1 MRKKRVIFI
10 ASTGGHLSELLQ
22 LQRLFQKY
30 HSLVITEKTPTTADL
45 KLACPVKYL
54 VYGTYYQS
62 KLLYLFK
69 LAWNAGLSLWYLLS
83 FRPDVIVTTGSHTA
97 VPICYLAKIFRKKII
112 YLESI
117 AKVSGQS
124 WAGKLVYPKAD
135 HFFVQWPE
143 NQADYP
149 GSIYA
154 GQLLGEDKK

>member
-1 MRKKRVIFI
+1 
-10 ASTGGHLSELLQ
+10 LL
-22 LQRLFQKY
+22 L
-30 HSLVITEKTPTTADL
+30 TEKTETTANL
-45 KLACPVKYL
+45 TLACPVKYL
-54 VYGTYYQS
+54 VYGTYYQN
-62 KLLYLFK
+62 KLIYLIK
-69 LAWNAGLSLWYLLS
+69 LGWNTWLSLWYFLQ

-97 VPICYLAKIFRKKII
+97 VPMCYLAKVFGKKII

-143 NQADYP
+143 NQKDYP

-154 GQLLGEDKK
+154 GQLLGEESV